1 MDFSLQGF
9 KGLKPWNLDVFMFS
23 VHRYLLRASNVLG
36 EVAVPGDGAGE
47 EAGNNLHV
55 N

>member
-1 MDFSLQGF
+1 
-9 KGLKPWNLDVFMFS
+9 MFS